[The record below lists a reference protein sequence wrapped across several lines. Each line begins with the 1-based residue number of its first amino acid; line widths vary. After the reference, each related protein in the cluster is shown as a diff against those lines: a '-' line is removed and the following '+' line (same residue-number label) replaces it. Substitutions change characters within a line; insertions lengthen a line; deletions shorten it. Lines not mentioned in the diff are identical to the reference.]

1 MKLYSVTD
9 KEFAKY
15 GRVLEGY
22 DFSDMFAI
30 AESFPIQAG
39 FVYKPSIPELESCAA
54 AQDMCLRGFGGMPIQ
69 IGYVAGINGRLDCLE
84 YHKSSE
90 FNIAKEDA
98 ILVLGTV
105 PEMDGFSFD
114 TANCKAFLV
123 PAGTGVELYGTTL
136 HYAPF
141 GVNGAGYRVLCVLP
155 RGTNGPKPA
164 LENKDAEALLC
175 CGTNKWLVCHPDVA
189 AENPN
194 VYVGLRGK
202 NITDADITE

>member
-22 DFSDMFAI
+22 DFADLFAI

-39 FVYKPSIPELESCAA
+39 IVYKPSIPELENCAV

-69 IGYVAGINGRLDCLE
+69 IGYVAGINSRLDCLE

-141 GVNGAGYRVLCVLP
+141 GVGGAGYRVLCVLP
-155 RGTNGPKPA
+155 RGTNGPKPDFVA
-164 LENKDAEALLC
+164 GNAEDTLC
-175 CGTNKWLVCHPDVA
+175 CGTNKWLICHPDVA
-189 AENPN
+189 AEKPGIHI
-194 VYVGLRGK
+194 GLQGI
-202 NITDADITE
+202 NICGDDINE